1 MNILNKDLL
10 ISFFFRKGFNI
21 FLVENKKSFNIKKI
35 HFINYNLNNIFILN
49 ITFKSYLIDNFL
61 KLLDLKKKN
70 IIYILVRPQK
80 VSNIVKLRY
89 LFNSILFFKVKG
101 KNVVMKIFFKKLLLK
116 NFFFYFKIL
125 LKKIFFLIK
134 NFNNLK
140 FFIVKKNN
148 V

>member
-21 FLVENKKSFNIKKI
+21 FLVENKKSFTIKKI

-134 NFNNLK
+134 NFNNFK
-140 FFIVKKNN
+140 FFIVKNNN